1 MPRSRFLSVKKTSDL
16 FLVMSDL
23 YTEHNGKFSI
33 HPYRMFPTIPLVKL
47 DDKHFSKIKDLLSR
61 FENIPS
67 IHELDHLTVSGDVT
81 FGRNVSLKVR
91 IK

>member
-16 FLVMSDL
+16 FMVMSDL
-23 YTEHNGKFSI
+23 YTECNGQLLM
-33 HPYRMFPTIPLVKL
+33 HPDRMFHTIPLVKF
-47 DDKHFSKIKDLLSR
+47 DDKYFSKVKDVLSR

-81 FGRNVSLKVR
+81 FGRDVSLKVR